1 MIMLHALTDEKV
13 LPQLTED
20 HAEKT
25 LADSKRKIFL
35 VNDNLSVADVWDS
48 LLRNKE
54 QLAGIIDEYGSFKGI
69 ITLEDIIETIFGLEI
84 IDENDAVS
92 DMQQYARERWHLRQ
106 QKHKEINFPIY
117 SPLSSDG
124 EGR

>member
-1 MIMLHALTDEKV
+1 MLHALTDEKV

-106 QKHKEINFPIY
+106 QKHKEINFPSY
-117 SPLSSDG
+117 SPPSSDG